1 MKLTNKTRIEA
12 VKTYFKG
19 NSLKKTAAEY
29 KVHYNTLW
37 RWVRKYKE
45 TGIDHLILDSVSAR
59 HWRRKPQSLEEK
71 IVALKEK
78 TPCLTIE
85 RAHRVLTKQGYK
97 ISPKCIWSIWQRFGL
112 TGFRKKNFSV
122 SYREYMYAPAYKTPL
137 ILHIKHLIEK
147 GRIKQAAALANSM
160 PVFLDTAILKHI
172 PEKMLSVRRKLDRL
186 TGEFGSIPLSQY
198 RKKAK
203 DLRTDLEKQNM
214 FYSSIR
220 AGIDEGYALMWLGQP
235 EKLNELVT
243 ILKTRTRGL
252 RDPGLCFALLL
263 FEGHVH
269 ASFLKIPEALTC
281 ANRCKTIIR
290 KLTNPESFMGGLA
303 SFYSLLGYYKEAIFW
318 TKKALGKAESHLRIH
333 LLASLI
339 GFLTTS
345 GDFQH
350 ALKLLKTTSR
360 EQWNYHSRV
369 LLIRA
374 FAHLNKGNF
383 QEASSL
389 STRALLHA
397 KKEEIRRFF
406 HLATFILACC
416 HAAFGEDK
424 EARTILK
431 KYIPFLKKY
440 RLEKEFLLRKILLA
454 DTDIPTGALDVPNLK
469 LAFLFLKSS
478 KTQKVND
485 YRRALQYARS
495 HCLFGLFER
504 LSLFFPKPVVHL
516 LKKGKD
522 PQLPKTFLSMPVFKY
537 ELPVYH
543 IRFLGGLRISK
554 GELPLRGLKLSPKE
568 NAFLIHLSF
577 SLEQKMLLEPLYR
590 NFWPKSSK
598 PARNLSH
605 LLVRIKKALALP
617 SHALRIRREHLAWDF
632 YLYNDYKYFE
642 ELLVQAQT
650 LVRMDEW
657 EFARREYLRA
667 FSLCRGEPFKR
678 MYDNWSEDRRRVI
691 LNTLETELK
700 NFENVCQENK
710 DIKIYKRVSAEL
722 KNRLPN
728 MTNSVWG
735 FSDT

>member
-1 MKLTNKTRIEA
+1 MKLTNKARVEA
-12 VKTYFKG
+12 VKTYLKG
-19 NSLKKTAAEY
+19 NSLEKAAAEY
-29 KVHYNTLW
+29 RVHRNTVW
-37 RWVRKYKE
+37 RWVKKYKE

-59 HWRRKPQSLEEK
+59 HWRRKPQSFEEK

-78 TPCLTIE
+78 IPCLTVG
-85 RAHRVLTKQGYK
+85 RAQKVLIKQGHK

-122 SYREYMYAPAYKTPL
+122 SYREYTYVPANKAPL
-137 ILHIKHLIEK
+137 ILHIKHMIEK
-147 GRIKQAAALANSM
+147 GRIKQAAALANSI
-160 PVFLDTAILKHI
+160 PVFPDTTILNHI
-172 PEKMLSVRRKLDRL
+172 PEQMLSLRRRLDRL
-186 TGEFGSIPLSQY
+186 SGEFGSIPLSEY

-203 DLRTDLEKQNM
+203 DLREDLEKQNM

-243 ILKTRTRGL
+243 VLKTRTRCL

-290 KLTNPESFMGGLA
+290 KLANPEIFMGELA
-303 SFYSLLGYYKEAIFW
+303 SLYSLLGYYKEAIFW
-318 TKKALGKAESHLRIH
+318 TKKALVNAESDFRIH
-333 LLASLI
+333 LLASLV

-350 ALKLLKTTSR
+350 ALQLLKTTSD

-424 EARTILK
+424 EARTILN

-454 DTDIPTGALDVPNLK
+454 DTDIPAGALDVPNLR
-469 LAFLFLKSS
+469 LAYLFLKAS
-478 KTQKVND
+478 KTQKAND

-522 PQLPKTFLSMPVFKY
+522 PQLPKTFLSVPVFKY

-543 IRFLGGLRISK
+543 IRFLGSTRITK

-568 NAFLIHLSF
+568 NSFLIHLSF
-577 SLEQKMLLEPLYR
+577 SKKQKMLSEPLYR
-590 NFWPKSSK
+590 NFWSKSNK

-605 LLVRIKKALALP
+605 LLVKIKKALVLP
-617 SHALRIRREHLAWDF
+617 SHALRIRREYLVWNF

-650 LVRMDEW
+650 LMRMNEW

-667 FSLCRGEPFKR
+667 FSLYRGGPFKR

-700 NFENVCQENK
+700 NFENACQENK
-710 DIKIYKRVSAEL
+710 DIKTYKRVLAEL
-722 KNRLPN
+722 KNRLK
-728 MTNSVWG
+728 
-735 FSDT
+735 